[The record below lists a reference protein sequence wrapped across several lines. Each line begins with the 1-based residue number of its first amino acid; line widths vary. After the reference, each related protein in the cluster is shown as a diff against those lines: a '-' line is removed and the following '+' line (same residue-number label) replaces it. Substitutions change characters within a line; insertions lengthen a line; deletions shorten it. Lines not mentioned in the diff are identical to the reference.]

1 MRLQISA
8 KADYALRALLVL
20 SAQSTSRPV
29 KAEAL
34 ARRQQMPV
42 NYLWTILMQL
52 RAAGIVS
59 SLRGNEGGYWLSR
72 PAEAVT
78 VADVVAAVEAPLV
91 SRESTHCRMAYAG
104 DAQHLGQV
112 WRVAQTALFDLL
124 TSVTL
129 ADIRDGEVARPRTS
143 AGLDDSAVLHNSDR
157 ESRISIPDPGSSAGH
172 GTPAPQPHPQRH
184 LG

>member
-34 ARRQQMPV
+34 ARAQQMPV

-59 SLRGNEGGYWLSR
+59 SLRGNEGGYWLSK
-72 PAEAVT
+72 PADAVT
-78 VADVVAAVEAPLV
+78 VADVIAAVEAPLV
-91 SRESTHCRMAYAG
+91 SRESTQCRKPYAG
-104 DAQHLGQV
+104 DAQHLGAV
-112 WRVAQTALFDLL
+112 WRVAQTALLDLL

-129 ADIRDGEVARPRTS
+129 ADIRDGEVTRPGAL
-143 AGLDDSAVLHNSDR
+143 AGLDDPVIVRNPDR
-157 ESRISIPDPGSSAGH
+157 ESTVSIPQPRSSAGH
-172 GTPAPQPHPQRH
+172 GTRAPQPHRQRH